1 MWWSKRETY
10 DDVVEHYLPAI
21 EGRDPTELYLIVL
34 DDRPI
39 GFIQT
44 YLVCD
49 YADYAGLVGV
59 GEGVAGVDIFI
70 AEPELTR
77 RGIGSE
83 ALRAFTRDIVFA
95 RPTTIACVA
104 DPDAE
109 NVASIRAF
117 EKAGYR
123 VVRELVDPSD
133 GRPHALVR
141 IDRDS
146 F

>member
-1 MWWSKRETY
+1 
-10 DDVVEHYLPAI
+10 
-21 EGRDPTELYLIVL
+21 
-34 DDRPI
+34 
-39 GFIQT
+39 
-44 YLVCD
+44 
-49 YADYAGLVGV
+49 
-59 GEGVAGVDIFI
+59 
-70 AEPELTR
+70 
-77 RGIGSE
+77 
-83 ALRAFTRDIVFA
+83 LRAFTRDIVFA